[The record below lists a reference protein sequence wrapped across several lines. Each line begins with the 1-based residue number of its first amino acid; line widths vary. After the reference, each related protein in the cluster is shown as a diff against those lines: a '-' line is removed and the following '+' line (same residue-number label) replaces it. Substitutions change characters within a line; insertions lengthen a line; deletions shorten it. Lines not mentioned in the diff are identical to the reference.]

1 VFTPG
6 EKRLIS
12 YKREVGDI
20 SRFQRPLT
28 QLVDKK
34 LIVVCSASV
43 VDPLVMTSYNP
54 LVSALKTTFNADI
67 TLVALSSTFHMLP
80 LAILCL
86 FSGTISDLYHR
97 PKMLMYGLFISSIGS
112 LLGAISPNILVF
124 LLSRSIQGIGSA
136 LIMPIALAL
145 IGDITPREA
154 LGKAMGFNGMY
165 NALVSA
171 GLGPLI
177 SGYLGEI
184 NWRLVSL
191 YLCAY
196 SLIIGIL
203 SRIVLRGLPVPHGN
217 GSIGLVLQQIRRT
230 VMNRNIVLLATVGF
244 ISMFA
249 WAGIQPLIS
258 DMLSLPPLSMSKK
271 EIGTIYS
278 IVGFIGVLFAYV
290 GGVLTD
296 RFGPKRN
303 MMFGLL
309 MEILPV
315 ILLTFANS
323 SWSYAILLA
332 VHGGF
337 MRVTQTSRSTL
348 VVEQIPEARGSA
360 SSIIQFASFLGFA
373 SSPIVMS
380 QIYVSSGM
388 NPVYMSNALLLTVS
402 ITFIALIRMP
412 RKNSGT

>member
-1 VFTPG
+1 
-6 EKRLIS
+6 
-12 YKREVGDI
+12 
-20 SRFQRPLT
+20 
-28 QLVDKK
+28 
-34 LIVVCSASV
+34 
-43 VDPLVMTSYNP
+43 
-54 LVSALKTTFNADI
+54 
-67 TLVALSSTFHMLP
+67 
-80 LAILCL
+80 
-86 FSGTISDLYHR
+86 
-97 PKMLMYGLFISSIGS
+97 
-112 LLGAISPNILVF
+112 
-124 LLSRSIQGIGSA
+124 
-136 LIMPIALAL
+136 
-145 IGDITPREA
+145 
-154 LGKAMGFNGMY
+154 
-165 NALVSA
+165 
-171 GLGPLI
+171 LI

-203 SRIVLRGLPVPHGN
+203 SKIVLRGLPVPHGN

-303 MMFGLL
+303 MMLGLL

-323 SWSYAILLA
+323 YWSYAILLA

-348 VVEQIPEARGSA
+348 IVEQIPEARGSA

-388 NPVYMSNALLLTVS
+388 NPVYMSNALLLTLS